1 MSIKKYILALSIMFF
16 CLINNEISKA
26 EGDLEKALKF
36 GANAVS
42 GGTWLADIEA
52 EKARIRAE
60 GQLAIERM
68 KQDINN
74 QNKEYLKRLLQDS
87 ISSNQQ
93 RLARFRSIKV
103 KASKAVDSWKLVRSD
118 VAGVIRA
125 WRQVNVT
132 IEDLNRHADRLTETQ
147 KGMLNLM
154 NGSTNSLSASYESK
168 INNILGIFKRMVESL
183 RNTGAVTPSRLEN
196 FFEGL
201 VNESVQAQSILENI
215 DTTIDVIEENI
226 RGAEM
231 RLSGL

>member
-1 MSIKKYILALSIMFF
+1 MNIKKYFLAISLIFCNFLSFEN
-16 CLINNEISKA
+16 CKA
-26 EGDLEKALKF
+26 EGDIEKALKF
-36 GANAVS
+36 GANAAS

-52 EKARIRAE
+52 EKSRIRAE

-87 ISSNQQ
+87 ISSNRQ
-93 RLARFRSIKV
+93 RLARYNSIKM
-103 KASKAVDSWKLVRSD
+103 KANNAVDSWKVVRSD

-132 IEDLNRHADRLTETQ
+132 IEDLNRHSDRLSETQ
-147 KGMLNLM
+147 KGIVNLIT
-154 NGSTNSLSASYESK
+154 GSSNALAANYESK

-183 RNTGAVTPSRLEN
+183 RTNGTVTPSRLEN

-201 VNESVQAQSILENI
+201 VNESIQAQSILENI
-215 DTTIDVIEENI
+215 DSTIEVIEENI
-226 RGAEM
+226 RTAEM